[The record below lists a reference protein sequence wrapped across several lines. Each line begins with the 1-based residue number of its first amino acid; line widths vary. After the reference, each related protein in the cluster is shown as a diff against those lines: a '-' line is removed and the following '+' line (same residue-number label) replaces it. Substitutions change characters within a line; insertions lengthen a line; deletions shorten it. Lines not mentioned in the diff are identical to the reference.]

1 MLCSIYFVCCN
12 IKSYYLQV
20 VWMREEIVCCIWL
33 EQRDSGVKS
42 KKTCPGKCLK
52 HISRASKIFIGR
64 NFIFFLFLL
73 R

>member
-20 VWMREEIVCCIWL
+20 VWLDCGVNFRVDEEIVCCIWL

-42 KKTCPGKCLK
+42 KKTCPGNM
-52 HISRASKIFIGR
+52 F
-64 NFIFFLFLL
+64 
-73 R
+73 